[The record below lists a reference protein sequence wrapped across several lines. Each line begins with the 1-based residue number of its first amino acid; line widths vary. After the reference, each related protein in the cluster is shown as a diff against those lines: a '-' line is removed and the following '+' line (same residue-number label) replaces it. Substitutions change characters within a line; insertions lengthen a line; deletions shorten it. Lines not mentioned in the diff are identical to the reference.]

1 MSLTKFSRAF
11 WETAVKY
18 KGAKPE
24 VLRDYDI
31 LKDREKGKTLTQ
43 CAIKHDVT
51 RKTVA
56 SIQKKYR

>member
-1 MSLTKFSRAF
+1 MSITKFSRAF

-18 KGAKPE
+18 KGSKPE

-31 LKDREKGKTLTQ
+31 LKDREKGKTLAQ
-43 CAIKHDVT
+43 CAIKHNLT

-56 SIQKKYR
+56 EIQKKYR